1 MSRLSS
7 FKKVPGILIRL
18 DHTVL
23 KQTNVS
29 EARFVRRYDEETKE
43 VVQMHWRRDERERE
57 RENGV
62 CIVNTENGLLENVQS
77 VCVWCGVNMCV

>member
-1 MSRLSS
+1 MWVDWPYTVLLLDKGAACRLL
-7 FKKVPGILIRL
+7 KKYIILIRL

-43 VVQMHWRRDERERE
+43 VVAA
-57 RENGV
+57 
-62 CIVNTENGLLENVQS
+62 LEKR
-77 VCVWCGVNMCV
+77 